1 MSKNTNEKLIFNYV
15 RSARTAAGSSV
26 AGKVLFGAS
35 LLSAV
40 LSVNSYLQ
48 SFAAE
53 KEVEFRKSQLKKPIV
68 TLSEEQLVNPPWN
81 K

>member
-1 MSKNTNEKLIFNYV
+1 MSKNSNEQLIFNYV
-15 RSARTAAGSSV
+15 RNARTAASSSV

-40 LSVNSYLQ
+40 LGVNSYLQ

-68 TLSEEQLVNPPWN
+68 TLTEEQLVNPPWN